1 MRPREGGAIQNETV
15 NGVGL
20 AFELTGTGDA
30 SLVTVHGSWS
40 SHNTWGRVVPML
52 AERFRVLA
60 YDRRGH
66 SASERPAG
74 QGSQRQ
80 DVADVAALIERL
92 DLAPAHVVGNSFG
105 AEIALL
111 LAADRPDLV
120 RGVIAHE
127 PPFVPLLD
135 GREEFAPMMAEIGSR
150 IALVL
155 ERIRSGD
162 AAGAAE
168 QFVETVALG
177 PGQWA
182 GLPAHLQR
190 TMIENA
196 PTFLD
201 EESDPDNGKIDV
213 RSLERF
219 SGSVLL
225 TLGDQSPPMFG
236 ALAPIIADALPR
248 AEVLTFPGAG
258 HIPHVTH
265 PNAFAEAILSFIEKN
280 EE

>member
-1 MRPREGGAIQNETV
+1 MQTETV
-15 NGVGL
+15 NGVRL
-20 AFELTGTGDA
+20 AFELTGSGVP
-30 SLVTVHGSWS
+30 LVTIHGSWS
-40 SHNTWGRVVPML
+40 SHDTWSQVVPQL

-74 QGSQRQ
+74 QGSQRE
-80 DVADVAALIERL
+80 DVADAAALIEQL
-92 DLAPAHVVGNSFG
+92 ELAPAYVAGISSG

-127 PPFVPLLD
+127 PAFVRLLE
-135 GREEFAPMMAEIGSR
+135 GREKFEPMLSDVEQR
-150 IALVL
+150 IAPVL

-162 AAGAAE
+162 HVAAAE
-168 QFVETVALG
+168 LFVESVALG

-182 GLPAHLQR
+182 QLPPQLQA
-190 TMIENA
+190 TMIDNA

-201 EESDPDNGKIDV
+201 EESDPENGRLDV
-213 RSLERF
+213 RSLDRF
-219 SGSVLL
+219 SRPVLL
-225 TLGDQSPPMFG
+225 TLGDQSPPMFE
-236 ALAPIIADALPR
+236 PIVQIIAEALPN

-265 PNAFAEAILSFIEKN
+265 PDAFVEAITSFIDKKER
-280 EE
+280 